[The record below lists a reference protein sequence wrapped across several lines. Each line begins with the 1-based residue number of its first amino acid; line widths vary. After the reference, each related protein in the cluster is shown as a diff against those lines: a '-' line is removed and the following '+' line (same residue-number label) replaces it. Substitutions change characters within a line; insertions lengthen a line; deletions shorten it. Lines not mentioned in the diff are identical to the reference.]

1 MVAVAILR
9 CRSLDC
15 LAVVECLKEKL
26 QSQEHQVVLVG
37 VWAGKEG
44 SGHGGRGS
52 GHGGMGSGH
61 GGMGSGYGG
70 RGYVV
75 LVGQGGRI
83 VLVIDFIPL
92 CSATFAAHRGTI
104 WFVTH
109 VHVSS
114 AVSELRGS
122 RCQLPRNDSL

>member
-44 SGHGGRGS
+44 VWAWRE
-52 GHGGMGSGH
+52 GSGH

-70 RGYVV
+70 RGHVV
-75 LVGQGGRI
+75 LVGPGGRI
-83 VLVIDFIPL
+83 VLVIDLIPL

-104 WFVTH
+104 WFVI
-109 VHVSS
+109 HVSY

-122 RCQLPRNDSL
+122 RCQLPRNDSY